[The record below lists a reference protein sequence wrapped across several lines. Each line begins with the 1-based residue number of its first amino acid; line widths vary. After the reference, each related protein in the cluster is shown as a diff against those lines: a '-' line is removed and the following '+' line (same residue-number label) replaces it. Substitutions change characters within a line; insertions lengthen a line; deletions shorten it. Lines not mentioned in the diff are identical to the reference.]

1 MKPVPG
7 HRSGSHLT
15 FMSKSRTS
23 TAGKRRSGTRRTLL
37 LGAAALIAFRRLL
50 IAPYPLAGKSVLI
63 TGGSRGLGLALA
75 RELLRYGANLT
86 LLARDE
92 AELRRAEADL
102 KARALGISPP
112 PQIQIVAGDVTVQAD
127 LERAVAA
134 AISAYGRLDVVANV
148 AGIIQ
153 SGPID
158 NVTDEEFGESL
169 AVNALAPLHLTRAAL
184 PYLRASGGRV
194 LIVASLAGKVAVP
207 HLSSYSVSKF
217 AAVGLGQSLRAELAQ
232 DGVGVTTVCPGLM
245 RTGSPRHA
253 QIKGQH
259 RREYA
264 LFATLDNLPLISL
277 DADRAAQRTVQA
289 LIRGEAEVMIGGPA
303 RLLTAF
309 QALAP
314 QLSADVLSLLNR
326 FLPGPGVSDAALPG
340 HAAEGRLT
348 RANPIKRA
356 AEQSFNER

>member
-1 MKPVPG
+1 MKPV
-7 HRSGSHLT
+7 S
-15 FMSKSRTS
+15 S
-23 TAGKRRSGTRRTLL
+23 TRRSIRRNDRRSSLGTTLL
-37 LGAAALIAFRRLL
+37 ISAAALIAARRLFA
-50 IAPYPLAGKSVLI
+50 APYSLAGKSVLI
-63 TGGSRGLGLALA
+63 TGGSRGLGLALG

-92 AELRRAEADL
+92 AELRRAEGDL
-102 KARALGISPP
+102 RARAAELRRLGGQAS
-112 PQIQIVAGDVTVQAD
+112 QVQIVVGDVTRQAD
-127 LERAVAA
+127 LERAVETAV
-134 AISAYGRLDVVANV
+134 STYGQLDVVANI

-153 SGPID
+153 SGPLD
-158 NVTDEEFGESL
+158 NVTDQEFGDSME
-169 AVNALAPLHLTRAAL
+169 VNAFAPLHLTRAAL

-194 LIVASLAGKVAVP
+194 LIVASIAGKVAVP

-217 AAVGLGQSLRAELAQ
+217 AAVGLGQALRAELAQ
-232 DGVGVTTVCPGLM
+232 DGVTVTTVCPGLM

-277 DADRAAQRTVQA
+277 DADKAARRTVQA

-303 RLLTAF
+303 KLLNLF
-309 QALAP
+309 QSLAP

-326 FLPGPGVSDAALPG
+326 LLPGPASSDVALRG
-340 HAAEGRLT
+340 QQAETPLT
-348 RANPIKRA
+348 RANPVKQA
-356 AEQSFNER
+356 AERSLNES